1 MNLWDKQEAID
12 NMPAGTTKI
21 VEDMLVEYIENGQAL
36 STFYKCMFE
45 DKLMLTVIRADLG
58 NLLQIKHWVKWLIN
72 YTPEGCRGSEKIVAN
87 WIKIGGLKNES
98 LND

>member
-21 VEDMLVEYIENGQAL
+21 VEDMLVQYIENGQTP

-58 NLLQIKHWVKWLIN
+58 NLLQIKHWIKWLIN
-72 YTPEGCRGSEKIVAN
+72 HTPEGCRGSEKIVAN
-87 WIKIGGLKNES
+87 WIKIGGLKDES